1 MAKFGIN
8 DILNA
13 KTKAA
18 GAPTAAEGYKEIYLS
33 PYEVK
38 AAQENTHQNLE
49 NIEELADSFLHVGQ
63 EQPTVL
69 ARIKGE
75 YFIIDGHRR
84 NAANILNF
92 ERGHKEYE
100 KVLYRYMDMSEAM
113 YELRLLAGNGYTQP
127 LTAYEKTRLVER
139 TKAAL
144 MRAKEENGLE
154 IQGKMR
160 DLIAAMLNESSTN
173 VARMESINNNATP
186 EVKEQLKSGNM
197 GITAAY
203 EAAKLP
209 PEEQKA
215 IADKVAAG
223 EDIRA
228 KEIVAKVAEKKAG
241 DNYETP
247 HPESITSLC
256 YSCQRYADCNVKTG
270 TCEKCDQY
278 INKAEAEK
286 TDEQRYSDEQGKIDR
301 DTKKKLQAKA
311 DWEKMTKLPS
321 DRKADHKTHEVK
333 IAVSYYGDIVSGK
346 KKFELRKNDSGYKV
360 GDSIKMLEFK
370 DGKHTGRT
378 IDADIIYKME
388 DYTGLEEG
396 YCILGIDVTEHSRE
410 SVRNGHGAEWLPGQM
425 SIEDYQIR
433 RAAGP
438 ESEAK
443 QNELQA
449 MEKEI

>member
-13 KTKAA
+13 KSRAGAAAA
-18 GAPTAAEGYKEIYLS
+18 GMVDKYTEIYLS

-38 AAQENTHQNLE
+38 PAPENTHTHLE
-49 NIEELADSFLHVGQ
+49 GVEELADSFLHVGQ

-69 ARIKGE
+69 ARVNGE
-75 YFIIDGHRR
+75 YRIIDGHRR
-84 NAANILNF
+84 NAANIMNL

-100 KVLYRYMDMSEAM
+100 KVLYRYRDMSEAM
-113 YELRLLAGNGYTQP
+113 YELSLLAGNGYTQP

-144 MRAKEENGLE
+144 IRARDEDGLE

-186 EVKEQLKSGNM
+186 EVKEQLKNGNI

-228 KEIVAKVAEKKAG
+228 KEIAAKVAEKTAAKAAA
-241 DNYETP
+241 DAEQAQADYEKQQE
-247 HPESITSLC
+247 ESDKEI
-256 YSCQRYADCNVKTG
+256 
-270 TCEKCDQY
+270 E
-278 INKAEAEK
+278 KAERKRQEAEEK
-286 TDEQRYSDEQGKIDR
+286 AKEAEIAAQHAKVLREWVKESVSAATKAAADAVLKVSETDTPQQDWNNTEWVVFTARAIMQQADNVSEDDLYLLHEIMIRAQDAAPQQ
-301 DTKKKLQAKA
+301 DT
-311 DWEKMTKLPS
+311 
-321 DRKADHKTHEVK
+321 
-333 IAVSYYGDIVSGK
+333 GGG
-346 KKFELRKNDSGYKV
+346 DSG
-360 GDSIKMLEFK
+360 
-370 DGKHTGRT
+370 
-378 IDADIIYKME
+378 A
-388 DYTGLEEG
+388 
-396 YCILGIDVTEHSRE
+396 
-410 SVRNGHGAEWLPGQM
+410 
-425 SIEDYQIR
+425 
-433 RAAGP
+433 
-438 ESEAK
+438 
-443 QNELQA
+443 NEL
-449 MEKEI
+449 

>member
-1 MAKFGIN
+1 MAKFGVN

-38 AAQENTHQNLE
+38 AAPENTHQNLE

-84 NAANILNF
+84 NAANILNL

-113 YELRLLAGNGYTQP
+113 YELQLLAGNGYTQP

-144 MRAKEENGLE
+144 MRAKEEDGLE

-173 VARMESINNNATP
+173 VARMENINNNATP
-186 EVKEQLKSGNM
+186 EIKEQLKSGNM

-228 KEIVAKVAEKKAG
+228 KEIAAKVAEKKAG
-241 DNYETP
+241 DDYETP

-256 YSCQRYADCNVKTG
+256 YSCQRYKDCNVKTG

-286 TDEQRYSDEQGKIDR
+286 TDEQRYNDEQDRIDKQTR
-301 DTKKKLQAKA
+301 KKLQQQA
-311 DWEKMTKLPS
+311 DREKMENLPS
-321 DRKADHKTHEVK
+321 DKKTENKVHEIK
-333 IAVSYYGDIVSGK
+333 IAASYYD
-346 KKFELRKNDSGYKV
+346 
-360 GDSIKMLEFK
+360 
-370 DGKHTGRT
+370 
-378 IDADIIYKME
+378 
-388 DYTGLEEG
+388 
-396 YCILGIDVTEHSRE
+396 DVTSGR
-410 SVRNGHGAEWLPGQM
+410 
-425 SIEDYQIR
+425 
-433 RAAGP
+433 
-438 ESEAK
+438 K
-443 QNELQA
+443 C
-449 MEKEI
+449 

>member
-18 GAPTAAEGYKEIYLS
+18 GAATAAEGYKEIYLS

-38 AAQENTHQNLE
+38 AAPENTHQKLE
-49 NIEELADSFLHVGQ
+49 GIEELADSFLHVGQ

-69 ARIKGE
+69 ARVKGE
-75 YFIIDGHRR
+75 YLIIDGHRR
-84 NAANILNF
+84 NAANILNL

-127 LTAYEKTRLVER
+127 LTAYEKIRLVER

-144 MRAKEENGLE
+144 IRAKEEDGLE

-186 EVKEQLKSGNM
+186 EVKEQLKSGNI

-228 KEIVAKVAEKKAG
+228 KEIAAKVAEKTAAKAAE
-241 DNYETP
+241 DAEQAQRDYEKQQE
-247 HPESITSLC
+247 ESDKEI
-256 YSCQRYADCNVKTG
+256 
-270 TCEKCDQY
+270 E
-278 INKAEAEK
+278 KAERKREEAEEK
-286 TDEQRYSDEQGKIDR
+286 AKEAELAAQHAKVLREWVKESVSAATKAAADAVLKVSETDTPQKDWNNTEWVVFTAREIMQ
-301 DTKKKLQAKA
+301 QADKVSE
-311 DWEKMTKLPS
+311 DDLYLLHDIMIRCQTEKPQ
-321 DRKADHKTHEVK
+321 DA
-333 IAVSYYGDIVSGK
+333 AGG
-346 KKFELRKNDSGYKV
+346 
-360 GDSIKMLEFK
+360 
-370 DGKHTGRT
+370 GRT
-378 IDADIIYKME
+378 NSGAN
-388 DYTGLEEG
+388 
-396 YCILGIDVTEHSRE
+396 EH
-410 SVRNGHGAEWLPGQM
+410 
-425 SIEDYQIR
+425 
-433 RAAGP
+433 
-438 ESEAK
+438 
-443 QNELQA
+443 
-449 MEKEI
+449 